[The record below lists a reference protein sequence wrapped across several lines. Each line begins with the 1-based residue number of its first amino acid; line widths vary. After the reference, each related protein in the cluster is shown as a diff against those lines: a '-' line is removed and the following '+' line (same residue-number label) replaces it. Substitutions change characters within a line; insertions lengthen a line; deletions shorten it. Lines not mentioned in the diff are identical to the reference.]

1 VTANASKADVP
12 LRRNHDFAW
21 LWAGQTVSMAGSAV
35 SFIGLPLSA
44 VLLLHVD
51 ALRLGFISALEL
63 LPNVVVSPFAG
74 HLVDRY
80 SRHRLLLLADI
91 GRFAI
96 LGVLPLFYFTVGLQ
110 YWMMPVAALIVGML
124 TSLFEISFLAFLPSL
139 VPTHQLG
146 SGNASLSA
154 SESAAGIAGPGLAAG
169 LYAAGGV
176 ITLVVADAISYLAS
190 ALSLLQIRR
199 RDVRDTPTSSAP
211 LRPRFTEM
219 LGNYRA
225 TIMAGFSVLRADP
238 VLRTV
243 SVGRQTIF
251 QLWLKDAMRG
261 RVMGAALSSV
271 RPRLRSRRFA
281 PG

>member
-139 VPTHQLG
+139 VPISCVSLVSATNQTQGRPRHAALLG
-146 SGNASLSA
+146 
-154 SESAAGIAGPGLAAG
+154 
-169 LYAAGGV
+169 
-176 ITLVVADAISYLAS
+176 T
-190 ALSLLQIRR
+190 
-199 RDVRDTPTSSAP
+199 TPTPVYRNAGQLPGDDHGRFQCSA
-211 LRPRFTEM
+211 R
-219 LGNYRA
+219 
-225 TIMAGFSVLRADP
+225 
-238 VLRTV
+238 
-243 SVGRQTIF
+243 
-251 QLWLKDAMRG
+251 
-261 RVMGAALSSV
+261 
-271 RPRLRSRRFA
+271 
-281 PG
+281 